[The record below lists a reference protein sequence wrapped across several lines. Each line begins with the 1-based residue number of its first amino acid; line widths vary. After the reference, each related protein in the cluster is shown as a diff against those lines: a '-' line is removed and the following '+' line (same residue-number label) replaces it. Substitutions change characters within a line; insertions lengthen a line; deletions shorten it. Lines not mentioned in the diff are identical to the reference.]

1 MKNKKHDTVETKSN
15 RKIVERGKIDTC
27 NTQKHDCSL
36 SYLAQAFKK
45 TRFMDP
51 N

>member
-15 RKIVERGKIDTC
+15 RKIVERGDTC
-27 NTQKHDCSL
+27 KTQKHDCSL